1 MRRFSFVLIIIFLV
15 AGITGGVYYIKVQND
30 SSKTPLQ
37 VTDAFNYSGAKMLV
51 NNLYI
56 FVRLPSEYKD
66 LKSLTGI
73 CEEVFKELDITR
85 YSNNP
90 QSTDTLTKS
99 DLQAVNHEGVKVS
112 MLAMM
117 IKDKQ
122 KVLDRYITIETTSSN
137 DGKAVEM
144 RDSIERVLL
153 AHDLKPNVNCC
164 ITGTFDGRLGD
175 AQLEEICQRVL
186 KDSAAKKV
194 NSQRDTSAITVS
206 AFSPLIK
213 DTISV
218 QGKSVNLGLVIRYN
232 KVENKTYMWVAT
244 PVVNSEY

>member
-1 MRRFSFVLIIIFLV
+1 MRRFSFILIIIFLV

-51 NNLYI
+51 NDLYV

-66 LKSLTGI
+66 LKSLTSI
-73 CEEVFKELDITR
+73 CENVFKELDIPKYT
-85 YSNNP
+85 NNP

-99 DLQAVNHEGVKVS
+99 DLQAVTRDGVKIS

-117 IKDKQ
+117 VKDKQ
-122 KVLDRYITIETTSSN
+122 KVLDRYITIEATSSN
-137 DGKAVEM
+137 DGKAIEL
-144 RDSIERVLL
+144 RDSIEKVLL
-153 AHDLKPNVNCC
+153 ANDLNPNINCC

-186 KDSAAKKV
+186 KDSSAKKV
-194 NSQRDTSAITVS
+194 NSQRDNSAISVS

-213 DTISV
+213 DTINV
-218 QGKSVNLGLVIRYN
+218 QGKSVNLSLVIRYN
-232 KVENKTYMWVAT
+232 KVENKTYMWIAT